1 MSEPRILKEEVGPNG
16 NIRALVE
23 DDGRSVHLYLEGTSE
38 DHPFGVRSCW
48 VRNLRAAPTLIEAER
63 MQAGLAPMLPARNCV
78 DPEAGRPLRAE
89 DLEFLWFES
98 GDGVA
103 LLEKGDVL
111 AVIPPWSGKAGFA
124 GYARDCALS
133 SPLCDPLGSPQHDH
147 DGIFTR
153 LARAAA
159 FWESWDHNPWPAI
172 QQGLMRA
179 MEEALGPHTK
189 YYSTDPQHWPPRS
202 LTRFDRDDHLVA
214 ITGGMS
220 LRPQPRATGPSRI
233 ELGFA
238 WEPRSSDPTP
248 LLSYLSGQ
256 AILPW
261 ERYTFLDEGHAIGFS
276 AAGQAE
282 VGPAFRSMFLWERP
296 PGAPRIELPPFEG
309 EAVRLLWMVPITES
323 EVDLLRREGPDA
335 LRERL
340 VAARV
345 GWIHRNREPVAG

>member
-23 DDGRSVHLYLEGTSE
+23 EDGRSVHLFLEGTSE

-48 VRNLRAAPTLIEAER
+48 VRNLRPAPALIEAER
-63 MQAGLAPMLPARNCV
+63 LQAGLAPMLPARNCV

-111 AVIPPWSGKAGFA
+111 AVIPPWSQTGFA
-124 GYARDCALS
+124 GYARDCALA
-133 SPLCDPLGSPQHDH
+133 SPLCDPLGDPAHDH
-147 DGIFTR
+147 HGVFDR

-172 QQGLMRA
+172 QQGLMEA
-179 MEEALGPHTK
+179 LEAALGPHAR
-189 YYSTDPQHWPPRS
+189 YLSTDPAVWPPRS
-202 LTRFDRDDHLVA
+202 LTLFEPEEAQIAV
-214 ITGGMS
+214 TGGMS

-238 WEPRSSDPTP
+238 WMRAAEDPTP
-248 LLSYLSGQ
+248 LLSYVSSQ
-256 AILPW
+256 ATLPW
-261 ERYTFLDEGHAIGFS
+261 ERYLHLDEGHVIALSPG
-276 AAGQAE
+276 GQGPI
-282 VGPAFRSMFLWERP
+282 GPAFRGMFLWERP
-296 PGAPRIELPPFEG
+296 PGAPSIALPPFGDES
-309 EAVRLLWMVPITES
+309 VRLLWMVPITES
-323 EVDLLRREGPDA
+323 EEDLLRAEGPEA

-340 VAARV
+340 SAAGVR
-345 GWIHRNREPVAG
+345 WIFRDRASAV

>member
-1 MSEPRILKEEVGPNG
+1 PSGRSTPSPESPGGREEGDACGPSVDTPRSQGWAPSEQRGWTGISREYSRRRTSVAPAASAGYRLPRPKDHSMSEPRILKEEVGPNG

-133 SPLCDPLGSPQHDH
+133 SP
-147 DGIFTR
+147 
-153 LARAAA
+153 
-159 FWESWDHNPWPAI
+159 
-172 QQGLMRA
+172 
-179 MEEALGPHTK
+179 
-189 YYSTDPQHWPPRS
+189 
-202 LTRFDRDDHLVA
+202 
-214 ITGGMS
+214 
-220 LRPQPRATGPSRI
+220 
-233 ELGFA
+233 
-238 WEPRSSDPTP
+238 
-248 LLSYLSGQ
+248 
-256 AILPW
+256 
-261 ERYTFLDEGHAIGFS
+261 
-276 AAGQAE
+276 
-282 VGPAFRSMFLWERP
+282 
-296 PGAPRIELPPFEG
+296 
-309 EAVRLLWMVPITES
+309 
-323 EVDLLRREGPDA
+323 
-335 LRERL
+335 
-340 VAARV
+340 
-345 GWIHRNREPVAG
+345 